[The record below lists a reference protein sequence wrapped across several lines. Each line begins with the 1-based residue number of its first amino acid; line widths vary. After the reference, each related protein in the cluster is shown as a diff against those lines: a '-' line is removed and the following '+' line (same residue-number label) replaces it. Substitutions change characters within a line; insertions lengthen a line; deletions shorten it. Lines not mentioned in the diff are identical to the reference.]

1 MKNSNYNIKI
11 KTMKTSNLKSLWLL
25 LVVVMAPVLAVAQFS
40 NNGMQFYKPNNQSAI
55 NVFETSKLDTVQFDG
70 VKVKLGGAFA
80 LQFQALDHENTAT
93 PKLNADG
100 VNLNALKELTNT
112 FNTATANMN
121 IDVQLADG
129 IRMELVTYLS
139 SRHHNE
145 AWVKGGYL
153 QIDKL
158 PFLKS
163 AVVDNIMDHVTLR
176 VGHMEINYGDAH
188 FRRTD
193 NGNAFFNPFVGN
205 YIMDAFATEIGGEVY
220 VKFNP
225 FFVMGGVTNGLI
237 KGDAVLPTY
246 TVTNADGSK
255 EVITGSNPSIL
266 GKAGFDKQIN
276 EDLRVRLT
284 GSIYYNSGTQR
295 NTLYG
300 GDRAGSRYYYVMENT
315 LASATSQ
322 FTSGRFNPNLS
333 NRITAFVVN
342 PFIKFH
348 GAELFANYEVAKGGM
363 GSEVEDRTW
372 TQIAVDG
379 LYRFGATENFYI
391 GGRYNTVKGDM
402 IGYTEQP
409 SITRIAGAFGWFIT
423 PNVKTKLEYVNQTYD
438 GWKEDNIYN
447 GGKFNGFVIEGAINF

>member
-1 MKNSNYNIKI
+1 MRK
-11 KTMKTSNLKSLWLL
+11 
-25 LVVVMAPVLAVAQFS
+25 LVTAMVAIMLVALPAVAQFS
-40 NNGMQFYKPNNQSAI
+40 SNGMQFYKENNQNSI
-55 NVFETSKLDTVQFDG
+55 NQFETTKADTTPYDG

-80 LQFQALDHENTAT
+80 LQFQALDHSNTAL
-93 PKLNADG
+93 PVLNKDG
-100 VNLNALKELTNT
+100 INLNELKNLTNT
-112 FNTATANMN
+112 FNNATANMN

-158 PFLKS
+158 PFIKS
-163 AVVDNIMDHVTLR
+163 ETVDNIMDHVTIK
-176 VGHMEINYGDAH
+176 VGHMGINYGDAQ

-237 KGDAVLPTY
+237 KGDAVMPTIII
-246 TVTNADGSK
+246 TNADGTK
-255 EVITGSNPSIL
+255 DTTYGTNPSIL

-276 EDLRVRLT
+276 DDLRIRLT
-284 GSIYYNSGTQR
+284 GSVYYNSRTQR

-300 GDRAGSRYYYVMENT
+300 GDRAGARYYYVMANT
-315 LASATSQ
+315 LATATDQ
-322 FTSGRFNPNLS
+322 FTTGRFNPGLN
-333 NRITAFVVN
+333 NKVTAFVIN
-342 PFIKFH
+342 PFVKFH
-348 GAELFANYEVAKGGM
+348 GAELFANYEVAKGSAS
-363 GSEVEDRTW
+363 SEIEDRTW
-372 TQIAVDG
+372 TQIGIDG
-379 LYRFGATENFYI
+379 LYRFGKTENFYI

-402 IGYTEQP
+402 LGYDVQP

-423 PNVKTKLEYVNQTYD
+423 PNILTKVEYVNQTYD
-438 GWKEDNIYN
+438 GWGESLKNPNTHIYT
-447 GGKFNGFVIEGAINF
+447 GGEFQGIIIEGAINF